1 MRTKP
6 NTKVLFIIHIL
17 PRFLLLARTQLLI
30 IESQLHFLP
39 ILLLFD
45 IYKISVL
52 HILTKSN
59 AKASLSKAEITIAIP
74 TGVHKYFIKL
84 FYKSKVIW
92 QVKVHWP
99 EILCHHCNHYAV
111 SVPLEKTAPSVA
123 AGTT

>member
-17 PRFLLLARTQLLI
+17 PHFLLLARTQLLV

-59 AKASLSKAEITIAIP
+59 ARASLSKAEIAIAIP

-84 FYKSKVIW
+84 FLKLN
-92 QVKVHWP
+92 Q
-99 EILCHHCNHYAV
+99 
-111 SVPLEKTAPSVA
+111 
-123 AGTT
+123 G

>member
-6 NTKVLFIIHIL
+6 NAKVLFIIHIL
-17 PRFLLLARTQLLI
+17 PRFLLLAKTQSLA

-74 TGVHKYFIKL
+74 SGVHKYSSNCSL
-84 FYKSKVIW
+84 
-92 QVKVHWP
+92 
-99 EILCHHCNHYAV
+99 
-111 SVPLEKTAPSVA
+111 T
-123 AGTT
+123 